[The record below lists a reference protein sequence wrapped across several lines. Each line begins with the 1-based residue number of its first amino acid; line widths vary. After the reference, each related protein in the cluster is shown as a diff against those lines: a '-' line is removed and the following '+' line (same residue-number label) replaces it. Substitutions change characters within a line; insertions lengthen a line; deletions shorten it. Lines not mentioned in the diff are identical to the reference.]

1 MSPSGNF
8 IGHKT
13 SGAKSQIKRQ
23 GSLMRDTGTSFLK
36 AEETKVNFFSP
47 ANKDLGLYE
56 IPNKPEEERILETRI
71 DPLEWKQEIDR
82 VYRDLVNIEKEIE
95 VLKNQG
101 GDDAD
106 FEECRRHIEL
116 IIEMCND
123 IRQSSHHEVRKV
135 FASSAEQLEE
145 ELAFIRKHE
154 IRINKQNEKAITQL
168 GEITQQ
174 KK

>member
-8 IGHKT
+8 SAGKH
-13 SGAKSQIKRQ
+13 SAKNQGIRRQ
-23 GSLMRDTGTSFLK
+23 GSLMRDTGTNFLK
-36 AEETKVNFFSP
+36 AEDTKVNFFNP
-47 ANKDLGLYE
+47 REKDIGLYE
-56 IPNKPEEERILETRI
+56 IPTKPEEERILETKI

-82 VYRDLVNIEKEIE
+82 VYRDLINIEKEIE

-123 IRQSSHHEVRKV
+123 IRQSSHHDVRKV
-135 FASSAEQLEE
+135 FASSGERLEE
-145 ELAFIRKHE
+145 ELVFIRKNE
-154 IRINKQNEKAITQL
+154 IRINKQNEKAIT
-168 GEITQQ
+168 
-174 KK
+174 

>member
-8 IGHKT
+8 M
-13 SGAKSQIKRQ
+13 GAKANSKKDQIKRK
-23 GSLMRDTGTSFLK
+23 GNLMRDTGTSFLK
-36 AEETKVNFFSP
+36 AEETKVNFFNPSE
-47 ANKDLGLYE
+47 KDIGLYE
-56 IPNKPEEERILETRI
+56 IPNKPEEERILETKI

-95 VLKNQG
+95 VLKNSG
-101 GDDAD
+101 DDDAD

-123 IRQSSHHEVRKV
+123 IRQSSHHDVRKV

-145 ELAFIRKHE
+145 ELAFIRKNE
-154 IRINKQNEKAITQL
+154 IRINK
-168 GEITQQ
+168 
-174 KK
+174 